1 MWQMVLFFNA
11 VLRSWGLWGIFIS
24 MFIENIAIPLPITI
38 GYLTALQM
46 IDAGQQ
52 TYWFMLAFL
61 TAGHIAGAMAAYVVG
76 KYGGEWLERRFSRRT
91 EFHDVR
97 QKVTRWYERFGDGT
111 AFLVRFNGY
120 VRLFSSYVAGIAE
133 YPFGRFVF
141 WTAAGSLVFNI
152 WALALSRLLVLVWQR
167 YASLH
172 LAIGVILVLSFFG
185 GIVFALAKRHIARRR
200 KARQEISIAS
210 PKE

>member
-1 MWQMVLFFNA
+1 MWQMVLFLNTA
-11 VLRSWGLWGIFIS
+11 LRSWGLWGIFVS

-52 TYWFMLAFL
+52 TYWFMITFL
-61 TAGHIAGAMAAYVVG
+61 TTGHVVGAMVAYMVG
-76 KYGGEWLERRFSRRT
+76 KHGGEWLERRFSRHT

-141 WTAAGSLVFNI
+141 WTATGSLVFNI
-152 WALALSRLLVLVWQR
+152 LALALSRLLVLAWQR
-167 YASLH
+167 YAPWH
-172 LAIGVILVLSFFG
+172 FVIGIVLVISFFG
-185 GIVFALAKRHIARRR
+185 GIVFALTKRHIAHRR
-200 KARQEISIAS
+200 KVRQKISIAS